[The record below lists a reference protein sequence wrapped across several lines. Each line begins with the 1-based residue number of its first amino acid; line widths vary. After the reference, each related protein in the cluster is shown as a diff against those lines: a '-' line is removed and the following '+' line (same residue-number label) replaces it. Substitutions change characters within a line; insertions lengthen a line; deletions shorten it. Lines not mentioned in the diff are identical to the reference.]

1 MLFYKQEENK
11 MKKLIFAILACAFI
25 ASPAFAADFKVE
37 QTMMLNK
44 ITMKMDKFKDDAN
57 KTDFL
62 TQKKAC
68 VEKAADLSGLKEC
81 INKFHPDQLKA
92 MDAPQ

>member
-1 MLFYKQEENK
+1 
-11 MKKLIFAILACAFI
+11 MKKLILAILACAFI

-44 ITMKMDKFKDDAN
+44 ITMKMDKYKDDAN

-68 VEKAADLSGLKEC
+68 VETATDLNGLKEC
-81 INKFHPDQLKA
+81 VAKFNPDQLATMGKA
-92 MDAPQ
+92 SQ

>member
-1 MLFYKQEENK
+1 

-44 ITMKMDKFKDDAN
+44 ITMKMDKFKDSAN

-68 VEKAADLSGLKEC
+68 VEKAADLNGLKEC

>member
-1 MLFYKQEENK
+1 
-11 MKKLIFAILACAFI
+11 MKKLILAILTFAFL
-25 ASPAFAADFKVE
+25 ASPAFANDFKVE

-81 INKFHPDQLKA
+81 LAKFPPEQLKA
-92 MDAPQ
+92 IK

>member
-1 MLFYKQEENK
+1 
-11 MKKLIFAILACAFI
+11 MKKLILATLACAFI
-25 ASPAFAADFKVE
+25 ASPVFANDFKVE
-37 QTMMLNK
+37 QTMLLNK

-68 VEKAADLSGLKEC
+68 VEKATDLSGLKEC
-81 INKFHPDQLKA
+81 VAKFHPDQLQTMK
-92 MDAPQ
+92 

>member
-1 MLFYKQEENK
+1 
-11 MKKLIFAILACAFI
+11 MKKLILAILACAFI
-25 ASPAFAADFKVE
+25 AGPAFANDFKVE

-44 ITMKMDKFKDDAN
+44 ITMKMDKFKDNAN

-68 VEKAADLSGLKEC
+68 VEKATDLSGLKEC
-81 INKFHPDQLKA
+81 LAKFNPDQLQA
-92 MDAPQ
+92 ME